1 MTGTT
6 EATQDPWGDKKSNQS
21 GFHLLLA
28 LQVVWL
34 LFFSFGGYNQR
45 VQYQRLVQYDE
56 RIGRH
61 DGRFDRHDERIG
73 RQDELHL
80 NTQKHIQ
87 STTERFDSQVQRF
100 NRQDELHGSAEGQIR
115 KLENLLQASHARI
128 EQLEQHVQSSNVED
142 LAALAPS
149 SPTPTTRLSPRRL

>member
-34 LFFSFGGYNQR
+34 LCFSFGGYNQR
-45 VQYQRLVQYDE
+45 VQYQRFD
-56 RIGRH
+56 RH
-61 DGRFDRHDERIG
+61 DGRFDRQDERIG
-73 RQDELHL
+73 RHDELHL

-87 STTERFDSQVQRF
+87 STTERFD
-100 NRQDELHGSAEGQIR
+100 RQDQRHDELSTNFRCRTVRTAI
-115 KLENLLQASHARI
+115 
-128 EQLEQHVQSSNVED
+128 
-142 LAALAPS
+142 
-149 SPTPTTRLSPRRL
+149 